1 MYTYTLIHKMS
12 STDLTLA
19 NKYQQK
25 TDKQHILD
33 NPDTYIG
40 SVEEVDSNVWI
51 INDND
56 TSDNVNGCKIIEKN
70 IKYIPGLF
78 KLFDEGIVN
87 CRDHVVRMNQAIK
100 NNVANALP
108 VTCIDISIKSDG
120 TIIMINDGNG
130 IDVAEHP
137 EYKIWIPELIFGHL
151 RTSTNY
157 DKTEKKIVGGKNG
170 FGFKLVLI
178 WSTYGSIE
186 TVDHVR
192 GLKYTQEFKHNLHDI
207 CKPVISK
214 CKTKPYTKITFK
226 PDYIRLGLAT
236 GFDGFAL
243 SSDLLALLKKRV
255 YDVAAVTDKSLK
267 VKYNSNLIPVKN
279 FQQYIDMYIGDKNET
294 PRVYEENG
302 ERWEYAVA
310 LTPSNEF
317 IQVSFV
323 NGIHTAKGG
332 KHVEYILNQITR
344 KLCEYIE
351 KKKKIKVNPNT
362 IKEQLI
368 LFIRCDI
375 ENPAFDSQTKDF
387 MNTPSSKFGSKCEV
401 SEKFIE
407 KIAKMGVMDAACALT
422 EVKENKAAK
431 KTDGSKTKSIRG
443 IPKLTDANWAGTEK
457 SKDCTIIFCEG
468 DSAKAGII
476 SGLSS
481 EDRNI
486 IGVYPM
492 KGKILNV
499 RGENI
504 KKISENKEI
513 TEIKKIL
520 GLETGKQYKT
530 IEDVHKSLRYGKVL
544 FMTDQDT
551 DGSHIKGLGV
561 NLFQSEWPSLT
572 EIPMFI
578 GFMNTPILKA
588 RKGDKELMFYNEG
601 EYEQWKEQQH
611 ENNSTPELKGWKIKY
626 YKGLGTSTGKE
637 FREYFENKKIVGF
650 EHNGKK
656 SDDSIDMVFNKKR
669 ADDRKEWLEKYDRKS
684 YLNTSESKVSYEDFI
699 DKELIHFSKYDC
711 DRSIPNLMDG
721 LKISLRKILYSA
733 FKKNLNSEIKVAQF
747 SGYVSEH
754 SGYHHGEASLNAAIV
769 GMAQNFV
776 GSNNINLLMPNG
788 QFGTRLQGGKDS
800 ASERYIFTCLNKI
813 TRCLF
818 PSTDDNILQYLND
831 DGLLVEPIFY
841 APIIPL
847 VLVNGSKGIGT
858 GFSTDIMCYNPLDI
872 IKYLKQKLTD
882 TSEIA
887 NFEFIPYYE
896 GFKGNIQKISDGK
909 FLIKGSYE
917 KCGPDKIKVTELPVG
932 YWTEDFKELL
942 ENLVEPGLDKDGKK
956 IVHVIKDYDDMS
968 RDTNIE
974 FNITFAKGKLE
985 DLENAKSD
993 HGCNGVEKLLKLF
1006 TTNSTSNMHLFDS
1019 EEKLKKYDKIE
1030 HIIDDYFEKR
1040 LQLYQTRKDHMIQ
1053 TLEKELMIL
1062 SNKAKYIREILE
1074 GSIDL
1079 RKKKSEDVTIMLKEK
1094 SYDMVDDEYKYLTKM
1109 PMDSVTEENVDKLNK
1124 EHENKDYEL
1133 ENLKNTSKSQM
1144 WLSELDL
1151 LKEEY
1156 LEYKENRE
1164 RLMNGLDG
1172 PEKMS
1177 SSKSKKKVVSK
1188 GPLKSK
1194 ANLLIV

>member
-1 MYTYTLIHKMS
+1 MS

-51 INDND
+51 INDNEP
-56 TSDNVNGCKIIEKN
+56 SDNVNGCKIIEKN

-100 NNVANALP
+100 SATPNALP
-108 VTCIDISIKSDG
+108 VSCIDISIQSDG
-120 TIIMINDGNG
+120 TIVMINDGNG

-178 WSTYGSIE
+178 WSTFGSIE

-192 GLKYTQEFKHNLHDI
+192 GLKYTQEFKNNLDEI
-207 CKPVISK
+207 CKPVITK

-226 PDYIRLGLAT
+226 PDYQRLGIQGLT
-236 GFDGFAL
+236 P
-243 SSDLLALLKKRV
+243 DLIALLKKRV

-344 KLCEYIE
+344 KLCDYIE
-351 KKKKIKVNPNT
+351 KKKKTKVNPNT

-368 LFIRCDI
+368 MFIRCDI

-401 SEKFIE
+401 SDKFIE
-407 KIAKMGVMDAACALT
+407 KVAKMGVMDAACALT

-431 KTDGSKTKSIRG
+431 KTDGAKTKSIRG

-504 KKISENKEI
+504 KKITENKEI

-530 IEDVHKSLRYGKVL
+530 IEDVYKNLRYGKVL

-572 EIPMFI
+572 EIPLFI

-588 RKGDKELMFYNEG
+588 RKGDKEIMFYNEG
-601 EYEQWKEQQH
+601 EYEEWKEQQLG
-611 ENNSTPELKGWKIKY
+611 NTSTTSELKGWKIKY

-650 EHNGKK
+650 EHNGKS

-684 YLNTSESKVSYEDFI
+684 YLNTSDSKVSYEDFI

-733 FKKNLNSEIKVAQF
+733 FKKNLVTEIKVAQF

-776 GSNNINLLMPNG
+776 GSNNINLFMPNG

-813 TRCLF
+813 TRTLF
-818 PSTDDNILQYLND
+818 PSADDNILQYLDD

-841 APIIPL
+841 APIIPM

-858 GFSTDIMCYNPLDI
+858 GFSTDVMSYNPLDI
-872 IKYLKQKLTD
+872 IKYLKSKLTD
-882 TSEIA
+882 TTDTTDS
-887 NFEFIPYYE
+887 FEFVPYYE
-896 GFKGNIQKISDGK
+896 GFKGSIYKITEGK
-909 FLIKGSYE
+909 FMIKGSYE
-917 KCGPDKIKVTELPVG
+917 KSGPDKIKVTELPVG

-942 ENLVEPGLDKDGKK
+942 ENLIEPGVDKEGKK
-956 IVHVIKDYDDMS
+956 ITAVIKDYDDMS
-968 RDTNIE
+968 RDTNID
-974 FNITFAKGKLE
+974 FNITFAKGKLDE
-985 DLENAKSD
+985 LESTKLD
-993 HGCNGVEKLLKLF
+993 HGCNGVEKILKLF
-1006 TTNSTSNMHLFDS
+1006 TTNTTSNMHLFDA
-1019 EEKLKKYDKIE
+1019 EDKLKKYEKIE
-1030 HIIDDYFEKR
+1030 HIIDDYYETR
-1040 LQLYQTRKDHMIQ
+1040 LKLYQTRKEYMIQ
-1053 TLEKELMIL
+1053 SLEKELVIL
-1062 SNKAKYIREILE
+1062 SNKAKYIKEILD
-1074 GSIDL
+1074 GSVDL
-1079 RKKKSEDVTIMLKEK
+1079 RKKKSDEVFNMLKEK
-1094 SYDMVDDEYKYLTKM
+1094 GYDTMDSEYKYLTRM

-1124 EHENKDYEL
+1124 EYENKKTEL
-1133 ENLKNTSKSQM
+1133 ENVKKTSKHQM
-1144 WLSELDL
+1144 WLTELDL
-1151 LKEEY
+1151 LNKEY
-1156 LEYKENRE
+1156 LEYKETRE
-1164 RLMNGLDG
+1164 RLMNGLNG
-1172 PEKMS
+1172 QGENG
-1177 SSKSKKKVVSK
+1177 SSKTKKKVVSK
-1188 GPLKSK
+1188 GPLKPK
-1194 ANLLIV
+1194 NNLVIT